1 MEHNLS
7 FLKLSKTFSLGH
19 RKTTLFPHSYFIS
32 VCNILINV
40 HHYDNKYIGLNRSE
54 NKHSCFLVSQL
65 FKWGKQPGDGQVP
78 TTEGPGVHLPRAA
91 QQRGRG
97 EGGRWRWPRCHMTLL
112 LPCFPDYF
120 YDPACKWLRGHPCQC
135 FWQGTWHGTTRAKNG
150 FAAQDNDSFYSE
162 IDVCDFLLNYKQKR
176 MLFIQFC
183 FSVLCK
189 THTLTITCPIIK
201 HHHP

>member
-97 EGGRWRWPRCHMTLL
+97 EGGRWLFCYLAFLIIFMTLHVRGWEGIYVNVSDRGPGMELQGRRMAL
-112 LPCFPDYF
+112 LHRIMIAFTQ
-120 YDPACKWLRGHPCQC
+120 R
-135 FWQGTWHGTTRAKNG
+135 
-150 FAAQDNDSFYSE
+150 
-162 IDVCDFLLNYKQKR
+162 
-176 MLFIQFC
+176 
-183 FSVLCK
+183 
-189 THTLTITCPIIK
+189 
-201 HHHP
+201 